1 VRVEA
6 TLTTRAG
13 HLTRGFF
20 GALRAREPD
29 TPDRLWAQTVL
40 TETEFECW
48 EGMSRA
54 DHAES
59 IVVARAAA
67 RELGRDADVRWLAA
81 ALLHD
86 VGKGDARLGP
96 VRRAGATAIGAVVSH
111 GRARR
116 WQNRVGL
123 YIAHDDRG
131 AVRLREAGARPEVA
145 AWAGAHHRREMWPAS
160 GIPPEICEILAA
172 ADNER

>member
-1 VRVEA
+1 MSRV
-6 TLTTRAG
+6 G
-13 HLTRGFF
+13 HLTRGFV

-29 TPDRLWAQTVL
+29 TPDRLWVQTIL
-40 TETEFECW
+40 TEPELECW
-48 EGMSRA
+48 QGMNRA
-54 DHAES
+54 DRAES
-59 IVVARAAA
+59 IAVGRAAA
-67 RELGRDADVRWLAA
+67 RDLGRDADARWLAA

-86 VGKGDARLGP
+86 VGKTDARLGP
-96 VRRAGATAIGAVVSH
+96 FRRAGATVIGAVVSH

-123 YIAHDDRG
+123 YIGHDDRG
-131 AVRLREAGARPEVA
+131 ASRLREVGARPEAV

-160 GIPPEICEILAA
+160 GIPPEISEILAA

>member
-1 VRVEA
+1 
-6 TLTTRAG
+6 LTTRVG
-13 HLTRGFF
+13 HLTRGFV

-40 TETEFECW
+40 TEPEFECW
-48 EGMSRA
+48 ESMNRA

-59 IVVARAAA
+59 IAVARAAA
-67 RELGRDADVRWLAA
+67 RELGRDADSRWLAA

-86 VGKGDARLGP
+86 VGKTDARLGP
-96 VRRAGATAIGAVVSH
+96 VRRAGATMIGALVSH

-116 WQNRVGL
+116 WQNRIGR
-123 YIAHDDRG
+123 YIDHDERG
-131 AVRLREAGARPEVA
+131 AARLREAGARPEVV
-145 AWAGAHHRREMWPAS
+145 AWAAAHHRPEMWPAS